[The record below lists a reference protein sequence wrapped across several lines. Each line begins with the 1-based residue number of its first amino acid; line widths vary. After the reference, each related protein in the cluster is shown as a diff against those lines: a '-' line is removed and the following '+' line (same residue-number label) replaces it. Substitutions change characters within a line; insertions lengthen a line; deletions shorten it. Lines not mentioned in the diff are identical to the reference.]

1 MPYGY
6 LSTLYLVVFF
16 PWLYRK
22 MMEPK
27 LEYWKDN
34 YASEGERQL
43 AS

>member
-16 PWLYRK
+16 PWMYRK

-27 LEYWKDN
+27 LEDWMAN

-43 AS
+43 AA